1 MREFAAEQYLS
12 GADADAAER
21 RASVAR
27 LAAERLTR
35 EGTPIEF
42 VRSIFI
48 PEDETCIY
56 IYRADSIQA
65 VQQVAARASL
75 RFERVSEALTETGHP
90 RTECGQMGLSDENA
104 ERAGDS
110 RHGRRHRGLH
120 LDNTIN

>member
-12 GADADAAER
+12 GTDVDAAER

-42 VRSIFI
+42 VRSIFL
-48 PEDETCIY
+48 PEDETCIH

-65 VQQVAARASL
+65 VQQVAARALL
-75 RFERVSEALTETGHP
+75 RFERVSEALTETGDP
-90 RTECGQMGLSDENA
+90 KVVQGGP
-104 ERAGDS
+104 
-110 RHGRRHRGLH
+110 
-120 LDNTIN
+120 